1 MRIVLR
7 FGFLA
12 LIVPA
17 LFGQVPS
24 SAAPSQPAGDK
35 ALLPVSTA
43 KEVALP
49 AAAASSSLAQPK
61 AMPAVTD
68 VESNAP
74 VVTLQGV
81 CDGAPGTKSPAS
93 GRSSVKSAVKS
104 AAKASARPGTAA
116 KATLQGGKDCKTVV
130 TKAEMDAMMDL
141 LLPGAS
147 PEQRRGFALNYIR
160 MLAASGVAKEK
171 LLDHDPAVARELEA
185 RTAFTRMQVLAGSLY
200 RRIETLAQD
209 VQDAEIQNYY
219 NQEAGNL
226 IEGEVQRLSL
236 SKLGPRGTQ
245 VDLAAL
251 RTKAVE
257 YHARA
262 AKGEDLEQMQKE
274 IQAANPGIS
283 VPPTKTAT
291 VRRNNLL
298 PEEAV
303 VFNLKPGEI
312 TPVVDARGAF
322 EILRLVSVK
331 PIPLETLRADI
342 KTALANGHLQLL
354 MKDATKDV
362 TAKFNLMYLQLPKT
376 PELFLPPSPKPLRA
390 ASNGMTGMAPGS
402 RPGAGIPAGGA
413 STGEPVPQQT
423 AAPSPQVTQ

>member
-17 LFGQVPS
+17 LFGQAPS
-24 SAAPSQPAGDK
+24 RAAPSQPAGDQ
-35 ALLPVSTA
+35 ALVPVSTA
-43 KEVALP
+43 
-49 AAAASSSLAQPK
+49 AASASLAQPK
-61 AMPAVTD
+61 ATPAVTD
-68 VESNAP
+68 VEPNAP
-74 VVTLQGV
+74 VVTIQGV
-81 CDGAPGTKSPAS
+81 CDGAPGIKSPAS
-93 GRSSVKSAVKS
+93 VRSSVKSA
-104 AAKASARPGTAA
+104 AKPGTRA
-116 KATLQGGKDCKTVV
+116 KATVQGGKDCKTVV

-141 LLPGAS
+141 LLPGAT

-185 RTAFTRMQVLAGSLY
+185 RTEFTRMQVMASSLY

-209 VQDAEIQNYY
+209 VQDAEILSYY

-251 RTKAVE
+251 RTKAEE

-274 IQAANPGIS
+274 IQAANPGS
-283 VPPTKTAT
+283 SAPSMKTAT
-291 VRRNNLL
+291 VRRNNLS
-298 PEEAV
+298 PEEAI

-376 PELFLPPSPKPLRA
+376 PELFLAPSPKPLRA
-390 ASNGMTGMAPGS
+390 ASNGTTGMAPGS
-402 RPGAGIPAGGA
+402 RPGAGMAAGA
-413 STGEPVPQQT
+413 PTGEPVPQPT
-423 AAPSPQVTQ
+423 SAPSPQVAQ

>member
-17 LFGQVPS
+17 LLGQAPS

-35 ALLPVSTA
+35 ALTPVSTA
-43 KEVALP
+43 KKEVALP
-49 AAAASSSLAQPK
+49 TAAASTTLAQPR

-68 VESNAP
+68 VEANAP
-74 VVTLQGV
+74 VVTIQGV
-81 CDGAPGTKSPAS
+81 CDGAPGI
-93 GRSSVKSAVKS
+93 KSAASVRSAGRS
-104 AAKASARPGTAA
+104 AAKASAKPGTAA
-116 KATLQGGKDCKTVV
+116 KATIKGGKDCKTVV

-185 RTAFTRMQVLAGSLY
+185 RTEFTRMQVMASSLY
-200 RRIETLAQD
+200 RRVETLAQD
-209 VQDAEIQNYY
+209 VQDTEIQSYY
-219 NQEAGNL
+219 NQEAGSL

-236 SKLGPRGTQ
+236 FKLGPRGTQ

-251 RTKAVE
+251 RTKAEE

-274 IQAANPGIS
+274 IQAANPGSS
-283 VPPTKTAT
+283 VPSTKTAT
-291 VRRNNLL
+291 VRRNNLS
-298 PEEAV
+298 PEEAI

-322 EILRLVSVK
+322 EILRLVSVR
-331 PIPLETLRADI
+331 PIPLETVRADI

-376 PELFLPPSPKPLRA
+376 PELFLAPSPKPLRA
-390 ASNGMTGMAPGS
+390 ASNGTTGTAPGS
-402 RPGAGIPAGGA
+402 RPGAGTAAGAPAG
-413 STGEPVPQQT
+413 EPAPQPT
-423 AAPSPQVTQ
+423 PAPSPQVTQ